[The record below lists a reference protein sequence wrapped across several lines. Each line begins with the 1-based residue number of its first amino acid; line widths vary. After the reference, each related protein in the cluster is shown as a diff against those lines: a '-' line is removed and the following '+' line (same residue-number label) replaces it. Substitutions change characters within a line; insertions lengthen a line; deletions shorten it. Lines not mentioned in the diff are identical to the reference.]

1 MDNGIGAALSRKH
14 AMRTGILF
22 ALLFFTLLLIEVSF
36 FHAFS
41 GNLANI
47 PVMIIAGMI
56 IMQRVGIE
64 EGIAWFITLAVMRGD
79 GIALLLAGIGPV
91 LILQI
96 FTTRSV
102 YALLGFGA
110 VAYILASIIFLLV
123 GGLVDQFLGTS
134 ILLQHPI
141 IHALQELALL
151 IPGLFLGVLLVRS
164 IERRILN
171 QFAFKSST

>member
-1 MDNGIGAALSRKH
+1 
-14 AMRTGILF
+14 MRTGILF
-22 ALLFFTLLLIEVSF
+22 AFLFLFLLLIEVSF

-41 GNLANI
+41 GSLANI

-56 IMQRVGIE
+56 VMQRVGIE
-64 EGIAWFITLAVMRGD
+64 EGVAWFITLALMRGD

-110 VAYILASIIFLLV
+110 VAYVAASCTFLLF
-123 GGLVDQFLGTS
+123 GGLIDHTLGTS

-141 IHALQELALL
+141 VHALQELMLL

-171 QFAFKSST
+171 QFAFKSPS

>member
-1 MDNGIGAALSRKH
+1 M
-14 AMRTGILF
+14 LF
-22 ALLFFTLLLIEVSF
+22 ALLFFALLLSEVSF

-64 EGIAWFITLAVMRGD
+64 EGIAWFFALAVIRGD
-79 GIALLLAGIGPV
+79 GIAFLLAGIGPV

-110 VAYILASIIFLLV
+110 AAYIAASTIFLLI
-123 GGLVDQFLGTS
+123 GGLIDQLIGTS
-134 ILLQHPI
+134 ILLQHPV
-141 IHALQELALL
+141 IHAIQELALL
-151 IPGLFLGVLLVRS
+151 LPGLFLGVLLLRS

-171 QFAFKSST
+171 RFAFSSSP